1 MKKINFL
8 KAALAA
14 FVVSF
19 SLASCE
25 TEVIKEVEK
34 EVIKE
39 VEVEKEVI
47 VEVEKDNNWSRYQ
60 AEVNKVVADQKKH
73 NKCILLVAF
82 GSTWQCA
89 YDAFD
94 ATQKAYQ
101 EKFTDY
107 DVFVSFSSAI
117 CINRAMAGENTDAR
131 YFYAPNFWL
140 HAFGENKYDEILV
153 QSLQVIPGE
162 EFNRVIN
169 YLKDFANNYLG
180 DLDDTYLS
188 QVTLK
193 LGAPLLTSNE
203 GDGNDVDACAAAL
216 NEYYGKELEKGLV
229 AFMGHGNPDSYDS
242 YKANV
247 RYTELET
254 ALQTINP
261 KYFVGTV
268 DMPNNYKAD
277 VWSRIQAQGQE
288 KAGHISLH
296 ALMSIAGDHAHNDM
310 VGEGEEYWD
319 SEDEASEENSWLEY
333 FKNVAGYTV
342 EGMDNPL
349 GLLSVPGVLAI
360 WMNHTATAVED
371 EGLEDYYHS
380 MFPEE

>member
-1 MKKINFL
+1 MKKIKFL
-8 KAALAA
+8 MCAMAA
-14 FVVSF
+14 FMTANAFIGCSDDDD
-19 SLASCE
+19 
-25 TEVIKEVEK
+25 TPVI
-34 EVIKE
+34 
-39 VEVEKEVI
+39 KEVI
-47 VEVEKDNNWSRYQ
+47 VEKHDTIEVVKPSVDDNWTKYQKD
-60 AEVNKVVADQKKH
+60 VNALVTKEKKH
-73 NKCILLVAF
+73 DKAILLVAF

-101 EKFTDY
+101 AKFPDY
-107 DVFVSFSSAI
+107 DVYVSFSSAI
-117 CINRAMAGENTDAR
+117 CINRAMGGENTDPR

-140 HAFGENKYDEILV
+140 HAFGTAKYDEILV
-153 QSLQVIPGE
+153 QSMQVIPGE

-180 DLDDTYLS
+180 DLDDEYLS
-188 QVTLK
+188 KVALK

-203 GDGNDVDACAAAL
+203 GEGNDVDACAAAL
-216 NEYYGKELEKGLV
+216 HEYYGAELKNGLV

-254 ALQTINP
+254 ALQKIDP

-268 DMPNNYKAD
+268 DMPENYKD
-277 VWSRIQAQGQE
+277 NVWGRIKAQKLNQT
-288 KAGHISLH
+288 GHISLH

-319 SEDEASEENSWLEY
+319 GEDEASEENSWLEY
-333 FKNVAGYTV
+333 FKNVAGFTV
-342 EGMDNPL
+342 DGVENPL
-349 GLLSVPGVLAI
+349 GLLEVPGVLDI
-360 WMNHTATAVED
+360 WMQHTATAVED
-371 EGLEDYYHS
+371 EALEDYYHS

>member
-1 MKKINFL
+1 MML
-8 KAALAA
+8 AMTACMAA
-14 FVVSF
+14 FT
-19 SLASCE
+19 LASCE
-25 TEVIKEVEK
+25 KEVVK

-47 VEVEKDNNWSRYQ
+47 KEVEVEKDNNWSRYQ
-60 AEVNKVVADQKKH
+60 AEVDKVVKAEKKH
-73 NKCILLVAF
+73 NKAILLVAF

-101 EKFTDY
+101 AQFPDY

-117 CINRAMAGENTDAR
+117 CINRAMAGENTAAR

-140 HAFGENKYDEILV
+140 HSFGSVKYDEILV

-180 DLDDTYLS
+180 DLDDKYLS
-188 QVTLK
+188 EVTLK
-193 LGAPLLTSNE
+193 LGAPLLTSAE
-203 GDGNDVDACAAAL
+203 GEDNDVDATAAAL
-216 NEYYGKELEKGLV
+216 HEFYGQELNNGLV
-229 AFMGHGNPDSYDS
+229 AFMGHGNPDNYDS

-247 RYTELET
+247 RYTELEE
-254 ALQTINP
+254 ALQKISP

-268 DMPNNYKAD
+268 DMPDNYKD
-277 VWSRIQAQGQE
+277 NVWTRIQDQNQAG
-288 KAGHISLH
+288 AGHISLH

-319 SEDEASEENSWLEY
+319 GEDEASEENSWLEY
-333 FKNVAGYTV
+333 FKNVAGFSV
-342 EGMDNPL
+342 AGMENPL
-349 GLLSVPGVLAI
+349 GLLSVPGVLKI
-360 WMNHTATAVED
+360 WMQHTAAAVED